1 MSICR
6 CKMLVTLPDIH
17 RLKKDFTVRLSN
29 KPFLIWLLT
38 TLPHL
43 EYAALTLFAV
53 LVDISATVRRRFTV
67 RRLRSCS
74 TLAAAIY
81 WCSSLR
87 DRDLYLYTAPGAES
101 DVYDCFVVQCDGT
114 CVKTPPDLFGDSPTE
129 RRRRN
134 DGRQAGA
141 YLPLCQPDSSSNHV
155 RRHSG
160 CRTTAMPDYLEKLY
174 SARLAGDKYRAAQP
188 VCSVSPLSLPR
199 HSSLGM

>member
-1 MSICR
+1 MQLLRCSPFWSISR
-6 CKMLVTLPDIH
+6 QPFAAVLP
-17 RLKKDFTVRLSN
+17 
-29 KPFLIWLLT
+29 
-38 TLPHL
+38 
-43 EYAALTLFAV
+43 FAV
-53 LVDISATVRRRFTV
+53 YVRAVHWRLQYTGAV
-67 RRLRSCS
+67 R
-74 TLAAAIY
+74 
-81 WCSSLR
+81 LR

-134 DGRQAGA
+134 DGRQASA